1 MKPETLAAIAAA
13 GAAVAAAIVSLVST
27 FYTRRAANAAK
38 DQTAIQRDQTRLQQR
53 AADAAVAQTDL
64 QRKIAEDAAQPY
76 VWLDVRADAAQG
88 TAFNLI
94 LGNSG
99 PTFANNIRAT
109 IEPPLPSDPSSKGDA
124 AQRRLRNGIKSL
136 GPGHKL
142 VWFIGVGHQIVK
154 DDISQLHTITVE
166 AEGPHGPLPP
176 MTYEID
182 LSDFRE
188 TRDAPEG
195 NLHYVRKAIEKIEKK
210 LPNPNRPMRVIV
222 ENQEGQSP
230 EG

>member
-38 DQTAIQRDQTRLQQR
+38 DQTAIQREQTRLQQT

-76 VWLDVRADAAQG
+76 VWVDVRQDEAQG
-88 TAFNLI
+88 TMLNLV

-99 PTFANNIRAT
+99 PTFAHNVRAT
-109 IEPPLPSDPSSKGDA
+109 IDPPLSSDKSQA
-124 AQRRLRNGIKSL
+124 AQTHLRAGIKAL
-136 GPGHKL
+136 GPGRKL
-142 VWFIGVGHQIVK
+142 TWFIGMGFEILK
-154 DDISQLHTITVE
+154 DDASQLHTVTIE
-166 AEGPHGPLPP
+166 AEGPHSPLPP

-210 LPNPNRPMRVIV
+210 LPKPGSPVRVIV
-222 ENQEGQSP
+222 ENQDGQSP